1 MKPNTTPCP
10 SLTTVLTLPG
20 RVDSALL
27 AKHRRADEPL
37 IVVKLVGVG
46 NTAPYDFHDKGTR
59 SYIFRFE
66 SLQEGHILRVPLHL
80 WQAGKGRLA
89 HDLMDQRR
97 LPHAVVVTLDA
108 PTAAKP
114 TPLMNV
120 TEMGATDTRT
130 DTRNVVGP
138 GAEPTVAPA
147 SGDMAASDDCCGN
160 APTKI
165 PLGCRETCGGALG
178 ESALPAAGNAEQKLE
193 SQPREGGAA
202 CPQAAAVEAP
212 DAISSTVSV
221 AATSLQAEEPPLI
234 GGRPLHE
241 AAYDLVE
248 TPKRLKAL
256 AALLGVAE
264 GALRAAIDHADSRLE
279 VGNAGWVRR
288 KV

>member
-66 SLQEGHILRVPLHL
+66 SLLEGHILRVPLHL

-97 LPHAVVVTLDA
+97 LPHALVVTLD
-108 PTAAKP
+108 PPPAAKP

-138 GAEPTVAPA
+138 GAEPTVAPSYA
-147 SGDMAASDDCCGN
+147 LRATEGRPALGDLVASD
-160 APTKI
+160 
-165 PLGCRETCGGALG
+165 E
-178 ESALPAAGNAEQKLE
+178 AAGA
-193 SQPREGGAA
+193 
-202 CPQAAAVEAP
+202 
-212 DAISSTVSV
+212 DASTVNV
-221 AATSLQAEEPPLI
+221 AATNVQAEAPPLI

-248 TPKRLKAL
+248 PPKRLKAL

-264 GALRAAIDHADSRLE
+264 AALREAIAHADSRIELA
-279 VGNAGWVRR
+279 NAGWVRR
-288 KV
+288 KA